1 MSMYLDIVAFAV
13 LRDSFQVGKTVQQ
26 RSSSR
31 RNFLL
36 QQHLQLRHL
45 YMAFTTRLQ
54 RALNGWI
61 LAPSG
66 AVRKSHY
73 CDAWGKVGEW
83 ECSEGLPGTSVE
95 PTVVRWGHDIVSFD
109 CLTFF
114 LGNVN
119 QSPAKASRKRL
130 QTVMKYMQEVMQM
143 MMVKEAK
150 RARKYYYYLKNSYKQ
165 TRHTKWHRTDTQKD
179 GYRHIQRHAKWL
191 PNYNTQHKK
200 MCCV

>member
-1 MSMYLDIVAFAV
+1 MYLNIVAFAV

-36 QQHLQLRHL
+36 QQHLQLRHF

-73 CDAWGKVGEW
+73 CDGMKK
-83 ECSEGLPGTSVE
+83 SERVE
-95 PTVVRWGHDIVSFD
+95 V
-109 CLTFF
+109 L
-114 LGNVN
+114 
-119 QSPAKASRKRL
+119 
-130 QTVMKYMQEVMQM
+130 
-143 MMVKEAK
+143 
-150 RARKYYYYLKNSYKQ
+150 
-165 TRHTKWHRTDTQKD
+165 
-179 GYRHIQRHAKWL
+179 
-191 PNYNTQHKK
+191 
-200 MCCV
+200 